1 LLKKYPN
8 GLSFNDIQKKLN
20 NIQSQDLIQ
29 GLQNVSFIIII
40 IAIIIV

>member
-1 LLKKYPN
+1 MLKKYPN